1 MKKKR
6 KEVKLTVKNCR
17 RGKRNNA
24 KNMSSSLRFLGVNAA
39 GLGSKMT
46 TFKKILLELK
56 PSVFFVQET
65 KLRNEGRLKLENY
78 QMFELIRKNRDGGGL
93 AIGCDK
99 RLKPTWVREGNDN
112 IEALSVDIF
121 VAKKKIRCCVA
132 YGCQESDVL
141 ERKEQFWNYLDKEV
155 EFAKYNDAGLVIQF
169 DGNLWAGKKNHT
181 WGPSHTK

>member
-6 KEVKLTVKNCR
+6 KEVKITVKNCR

-46 TFKKILLELK
+46 TFKKILFELK

-78 QMFELIRKNRDGGGL
+78 QMFELIRKTEMVGG
-93 AIGCDK
+93 
-99 RLKPTWVREGNDN
+99 
-112 IEALSVDIF
+112 
-121 VAKKKIRCCVA
+121 
-132 YGCQESDVL
+132 
-141 ERKEQFWNYLDKEV
+141 
-155 EFAKYNDAGLVIQF
+155 
-169 DGNLWAGKKNHT
+169 
-181 WGPSHTK
+181 